1 MGISRRGESRRWR
14 GRRRLELGVD
24 MKVLVTFAVGAEFG
38 PWKRIR
44 RFEAMRVPMGHGG
57 NGPRWYRSKIGNVT
71 VDACLTG
78 ISVKEYNFEYLLN
91 EKPDICISSG
101 LAGALKESLKIG
113 DVVVARE
120 TVLEQGNEIETC
132 DPGLVELAEQ
142 TGAKTANRFVMTKHV
157 LVTHEQKQKIAG
169 LGDVVEMESQKIA
182 KRAHEKSIPCV
193 AIRSISDEYHEDLP
207 LDFEDARDRNGQIH
221 LGRIMVQLVKR
232 PGQLP
237 ALIRF
242 GRRSKSAATRL
253 AEFLE
258 NFIVHIPSKMA
269 P

>member
-1 MGISRRGESRRWR
+1 MRI
-14 GRRRLELGVD
+14 
-24 MKVLVTFAVGAEFG
+24 LVTFAVDAEFA
-38 PWKRIR
+38 PWKKMRK
-44 RFEAMRVPMGHGG
+44 FEAMHFPMGHGG
-57 NGPRWYRSKIGNVT
+57 KGPRWHRTTIRNVT

-78 ISVKEYNFEYLLN
+78 ISVREYNYEFLLN

-101 LAGALKESLKIG
+101 LAGALTESLKIG

-120 TVLEQGNEIETC
+120 TVLDQG
-132 DPGLVELAEQ
+132 VEPEAGDASLLKLAEQ

-157 LVTHEQKQKIAG
+157 LVTHDQKREIAEVG
-169 LGDVVEMESQKIA
+169 EVVEMESHEIA
-182 KRAHEKSIPCV
+182 KQARARSIPCV

-221 LGRIMVQLVKR
+221 LGRVLVQLAKR
-232 PGQLP
+232 PAQLP

-242 GRRSKSAATRL
+242 GKRSRVAAEKL

-258 NFIVHIPSKMA
+258 EFVVRISPKMA